1 MEIPLQTSNRPG
13 PGTPASAAAGGGGG
27 VQRPWWPMVNGIEW
41 GYYGLMEY
49 DDWLVVSNMLF
60 PFHIWDVILP
70 IDQYI
75 SRLLKPSTR

>member
-1 MEIPLQTSNRPG
+1 
-13 PGTPASAAAGGGGG
+13 
-27 VQRPWWPMVNGIEW
+27 MVNGIEW